1 MEHGADPPDPSLR
14 QLKAETLAAM
24 AAAWHGGQRP
34 PAETWLKRHPLLAS
48 DPQLAVRIIYEE
60 VCLREE
66 LGETVDSGEIF
77 ARFPQWQ
84 NELAPLLDCHGLLQ
98 AHSEVTTYPT
108 AGQPLGEFQLL
119 AELGRGA
126 VGRVFLATQPALS
139 DRPLVVKLTPR
150 SGDEHLSLARLQH
163 THIVP
168 LYLVQDFPAEHLR
181 ALCMPFLGGDSWAH
195 VLEDLKDRRPPHRT
209 GRHIVE
215 LLEAAQSES
224 VTLPTPAGP
233 ALRFLNRASYVQAIC
248 WIGSCLADGLHYAHQ
263 RGLVH
268 LDIKPSN
275 VLLAGDGQPMLLDFH
290 LARDLI
296 PAGAEAPDRLGG
308 TKGYMSPEQQ
318 LATTA
323 VREGRPLAIGLD
335 QRSDIYSL
343 GALLFESLV
352 GHLPSA
358 DEATSRGTLRMG
370 NPQVGRGLE
379 DVVHKCLARDPD
391 ARYADAGE
399 LATDLRR
406 HLADLP
412 LVGVPNRSL
421 AERWQKWRRRK
432 PHSLGLVAMALVA
445 LAVTGT
451 VGLLYRADR
460 LREAR
465 TALSQ
470 GQQQIATHDYSPAI
484 ERLASGLQAIRWFP
498 GEYDLKQLLQE
509 QLNLA
514 RQARLGETLHQLVER
529 LRFVESSN
537 VVAPAKLS
545 ELAAGCRT
553 VWEAREQ
560 IVQHGTSGGD
570 AAIEE
575 NLRID
580 LLDLAVMWADLQI
593 RLAPRGQD
601 EPARH
606 HALTLLNEAEQL
618 CGSSPVVELARRDVA
633 ATLPEGAADPRPAS
647 SPETLSPPKTVWEH
661 YAIGRSLFRADK
673 LEQAAEE
680 FRQAIDLEPNA
691 FWPNFYLAICAYR
704 LEDFATALNAA
715 SVCVALSP
723 QSAECFFNRALAQQA
738 LGQSERAL
746 ADFARAMELD
756 PQLPVAAL
764 NRGMLLASLNRYA
777 EAEDDLGTAL
787 KCGADPA
794 ETYYQLALVQL
805 AQQDRTAAM
814 KSVTRALEHDRAY
827 GPALGLR
834 SRLGK

>member
-1 MEHGADPPDPSLR
+1 
-14 QLKAETLAAM
+14 
-24 AAAWHGGQRP
+24 
-34 PAETWLKRHPLLAS
+34 
-48 DPQLAVRIIYEE
+48 
-60 VCLREE
+60 
-66 LGETVDSGEIF
+66 
-77 ARFPQWQ
+77 
-84 NELAPLLDCHGLLQ
+84 
-98 AHSEVTTYPT
+98 
-108 AGQPLGEFQLL
+108 
-119 AELGRGA
+119 
-126 VGRVFLATQPALS
+126 
-139 DRPLVVKLTPR
+139 
-150 SGDEHLSLARLQH
+150 
-163 THIVP
+163 
-168 LYLVQDFPAEHLR
+168 
-181 ALCMPFLGGDSWAH
+181 
-195 VLEDLKDRRPPHRT
+195 
-209 GRHIVE
+209 
-215 LLEAAQSES
+215 
-224 VTLPTPAGP
+224 
-233 ALRFLNRASYVQAIC
+233 
-248 WIGSCLADGLHYAHQ
+248 
-263 RGLVH
+263 
-268 LDIKPSN
+268 
-275 VLLAGDGQPMLLDFH
+275 
-290 LARDLI
+290 
-296 PAGAEAPDRLGG
+296 
-308 TKGYMSPEQQ
+308 MSPEQQ
-318 LATTA
+318 LATAA

-343 GALLFESLV
+343 GALLYESLV

-391 ARYADAGE
+391 VRYADAGE

-470 GQQQIATHDYSPAI
+470 GQQQIATHDYAPAI

-514 RQARLGETLHQLVER
+514 KQARLGETLHQLVER

-553 VWEAREQ
+553 VWEARAQ

-601 EPARH
+601 EPARR
-606 HALTLLNEAEQL
+606 HALTLLDEAEQL
-618 CGSSPVVELARRDVA
+618 CGSSPVLELARRDTA
-633 ATLPEGAADPRPAS
+633 SALPDAADNPRPAS
-647 SPETLSPPKTVWEH
+647 SSESRSSTKALLPPKTVWEH

-680 FRQAIDLEPNA
+680 FRQAMDLEPNA

-704 LEDFATALNAA
+704 LEDFAAALNAA

-723 QSAECFFNRALAQQA
+723 QSAECFFNRGLAQQA

-777 EAEDDLGTAL
+777 EAADDLGTAL
-787 KCGADPA
+787 QRGADPA

-805 AQQDRTAAM
+805 AQQDRTAAL